1 MNRSVKNA
9 VSLARPP
16 DTRCF
21 SPGYRRDRGHSRY
34 VYVRVYTC
42 VCARALNIIH
52 YHLGKFVERAR
63 KKHVVL
69 TSNSPGASRLRAS
82 RSLFRMHSHAWL
94 RVSNGSANGLR
105 RGFQGE
111 GRGDVIR

>member
-1 MNRSVKNA
+1 MLCRWLALLILAAFLLVIEGIA
-9 VSLARPP
+9 V
-16 DTRCF
+16 TQGTCM
-21 SPGYRRDRGHSRY
+21 
-34 VYVRVYTC
+34 C
-42 VCARALNIIH
+42 VCIRVCARARALNIIH

>member
-34 VYVRVYTC
+34 VYVC
-42 VCARALNIIH
+42 VCVRARSTSR

-63 KKHVVL
+63 KKRVVL
-69 TSNSPGASRLRAS
+69 TLNSPGASRLRAS
-82 RSLFRMHSHAWL
+82 RSLFRVHSHAWL
-94 RVSNGSANGLR
+94 RVSNGSANGLTR
-105 RGFQGE
+105 IPE
-111 GRGDVIR
+111 GAGGVIR